1 MVRSWIEE
9 DEFDNDIKS
18 FQHLDLAPVKDTQK
32 ESVFK
37 AGDDPDLYL
46 DVNID
51 EAMITES
58 KVIRSPVI

>member
-1 MVRSWIEE
+1 MRSKFEE
-9 DEFDNDIKS
+9 EEFDNDIKS
-18 FQHLDLAPVKDTQK
+18 VQHLDLAPVKDTQK

-51 EAMITES
+51 EAMIKES